1 MRKLNLFVTLSA
13 SISMKNKVKILFVV
27 SEFYQAGTQ
36 RFTFELDRALD
47 KSKFE
52 VEILCVLPLNNSDR
66 FIDYYFEKHKELG
79 TKIHFLQDV
88 NQLTEPTLRQKINKR
103 IANIPY
109 EDERIKIKRF
119 FDNFDCISIMG
130 EYNFKEVYKYISS
143 ENKHKLLIHIQN
155 SKYQVKNAY
164 EAFPKHEEFH
174 FVSGF
179 HADQINFELSEF
191 LNYKHTYYNLNLRF
205 ENEFVK
211 TSYQSSV
218 KPKIG
223 IFTRLTPAK
232 PLDPFIYSFHAL
244 KEQIPDAEFHI
255 FGSGDPIK
263 EGVYRYVQQLNLE
276 QAIYFRGH
284 QENILKTAVEEELD
298 LVWLHGYHGL
308 PGGWVGFDIST
319 AKLPQLFWNFGNNT
333 GKFYS
338 FFPMFNSV
346 SELVKKSISLLSNP
360 TEAKMLADEQFN
372 YTNENYNISK
382 NIPVMEQLYLQI
394 ANRLNSEK

>member
-1 MRKLNLFVTLSA
+1 LNLFVQQSV
-13 SISMKNKVKILFVV
+13 SISMENKVKILFVV

-52 VEILCVLPLNNSDR
+52 VEILSILPLNNSDR
-66 FIDYYFEKHKELG
+66 FVDYYFEKHKELG
-79 TKIHFLQDV
+79 TNIHFLKDV
-88 NQLTEPTLRQKINKR
+88 NQLTLPTLRQKLNKR

-109 EDERIKIKRF
+109 ADERIKIKRF
-119 FDNFDCISIMG
+119 FDEFDCISIMG
-130 EYNFKEVYKYISS
+130 EYNFKEVYKYITE

-155 SKYQVKNAY
+155 SKYQVQDTY
-164 EAFPKHEEFH
+164 DAFPKHEEFH

-179 HADQINFELSEF
+179 HEDQINFELSEF
-191 LNYKHTYYNLNLRF
+191 SNFKHTYYNLNLKF

-211 TSYQSSV
+211 STYQTST
-218 KPKIG
+218 KPRIG

-232 PLDPFIYSFHAL
+232 PLDPFIYSFHLL

-255 FGSGDPIK
+255 FGSGDPVK
-263 EGVYRYVQQLNLE
+263 EGVHRFVQQLKLE
-276 QAIYFRGH
+276 QAVYFRGH
-284 QENILKTAVEEELD
+284 QKNILKAAIEEELD

-346 SELVKKSISLLSNP
+346 SELAKKSISLLSNP
-360 TEAKMLADEQFN
+360 TDAKILADEQFN

-382 NIPVMEQLYLQI
+382 NIHVMEQLYLQI

>member
-1 MRKLNLFVTLSA
+1 MRKLNLFVTLSVN
-13 SISMKNKVKILFVV
+13 ISMKNKVKILFVV

-52 VEILCVLPLNNSDR
+52 VEILCVLPLNNSDH
-66 FIDYYFEKHKELG
+66 FIDYYFEKHIELG
-79 TKIHFLQDV
+79 TKIHFLPDV

-130 EYNFKEVYKYISS
+130 EYNFKEIYKYISS

-155 SKYQVKNAY
+155 SKYQVKNTY
-164 EAFPKHEEFH
+164 EAFPKNEEFQ

-179 HADQINFELSEF
+179 HEDQISFELSEF
-191 LNYKHTYYNLNLRF
+191 SNFKHTYYNLNLRF

-263 EGVYRYVQQLNLE
+263 EGLYRYVQQLNLE
-276 QAIYFRGH
+276 RAIYFRGH

-346 SELVKKSISLLSNP
+346 SELAKRSISLLSNP

-382 NIPVMEQLYLQI
+382 NIHVMEQLYLQL

>member
-1 MRKLNLFVTLSA
+1 
-13 SISMKNKVKILFVV
+13 MKDKVKVLFVV

-52 VEILCVLPLNNSDR
+52 VEILCILPLNNSDR

-88 NQLTEPTLRQKINKR
+88 NQLSEPTLLQKINKR

-109 EDERIKIKRF
+109 EDERKKIKRF
-119 FDNFDCISIMG
+119 FNNFDCISIMG
-130 EYNFKEVYKYISS
+130 EYNFKEVYKYITPD
-143 ENKHKLLIHIQN
+143 NKHKLLIHIQN

-164 EAFPKHEEFH
+164 EAFPKHEVFH

-191 LNYKHTYYNLNLRF
+191 LNYKHTYYNLNLKF

-263 EGVYRYVQQLNLE
+263 EGVYRYVQQLKLE

-319 AKLPQLFWNFGNNT
+319 AKIPQLFWDFGNSN
-333 GKFYS
+333 GKYYS
-338 FFPMFNSV
+338 FFPMFHSV
-346 SELVKKSISLLSNP
+346 SELVKKSCSLLLNP
-360 TEAKMLADEQFN
+360 FEAKKLAEEQFN
-372 YTNENYNISK
+372 YTDVNYNISK
-382 NIPVMEQLYLQI
+382 NIHVMEQVYLQI
-394 ANRLNSEK
+394 ANILNSEK